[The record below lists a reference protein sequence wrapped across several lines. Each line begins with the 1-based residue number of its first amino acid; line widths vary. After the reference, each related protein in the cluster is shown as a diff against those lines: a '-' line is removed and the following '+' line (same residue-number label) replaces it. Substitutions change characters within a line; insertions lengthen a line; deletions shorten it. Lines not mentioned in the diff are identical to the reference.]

1 MTNPHNLLI
10 AILATLSVLFIHLR
24 DANAAGVELFS
35 GDESPF
41 GISYSDWISKWWTWW
56 VTTSVEEATPKPDGC
71 LVNRADSMVMLMETA
86 VGGKQNQVCNVSSTE
101 GIMVPMWTGWR
112 DESSP
117 GHEND
122 SYDQLS
128 KSAREEINAGHVISH
143 VVVDGKEVAK
153 MDETSSV
160 SSGVFAQKVNY
171 MNNVTEIYS
180 KGFNITIPENTHFPD
195 QKPGTFRAGAQGWYV
210 FLKPLPPGDHNI
222 LYTVNVD
229 PNSVN
234 NISAEITYLMHAK

>member
-1 MTNPHNLLI
+1 M
-10 AILATLSVLFIHLR
+10 F
-24 DANAAGVELFS
+24 G
-35 GDESPF
+35 ESIP
-41 GISYSDWISKWWTWW
+41 Y
-56 VTTSVEEATPKPDGC
+56 
-71 LVNRADSMVMLMETA
+71 
-86 VGGKQNQVCNVSSTE
+86 TE
-101 GIMVPMWTGWR
+101 I
-112 DESSP
+112 
-117 GHEND
+117 
-122 SYDQLS
+122 QFL
-128 KSAREEINAGHVISH
+128 H

-195 QKPGTFRAGAQGWYV
+195 QKPGTFRAGAQGWYI
-210 FLKPLPPGDHNI
+210 FLKPLPPGDHTI

-234 NISAEITYLMHAK
+234 NISAEITYLMHVK